1 MKVSMISK
9 GGIFVKVALFTDT
22 FLPDVNGVAR
32 TLGRWVDYLE
42 SHGATCRVFA
52 PQSDGEAGSD
62 YNSLLVE
69 RFYSVPF
76 LLYPECKLA
85 IPNPISIK
93 KRLQEFK
100 PDIIHCATP
109 FNLGLYGLHYAK
121 KHKIPVVA
129 SYHTHFDQYLQY
141 YKIQWVEGML
151 WRYLGW
157 FHQTCRKIYVPSRST
172 LHYLMERGFS
182 NLEVWSRGVDVSRF
196 HPEVDREAVLRKAG
210 ANPDKLSLLYVGR
223 LAPEKSVDVLLE
235 AYDRL
240 PEELRSQTEL
250 ILAGDG
256 PLYKELTESYMDRKD
271 IHFLGFTEGTALTDL
286 YAAADLFVFPSAT
299 ETFGNVVL
307 EAMASGT
314 TVIGAAAGGVQDT
327 VKHMETG
334 WLCQPGD
341 AGAFAEAIATLL
353 ENDTLRNQ
361 MAQAGRAYS
370 ELQTWDSIFSRLLDS
385 YRQVV
390 PELGELSN
398 HELAAAK

>member
-1 MKVSMISK
+1 MR
-9 GGIFVKVALFTDT
+9 VALFTDT

-42 SHGATCRVFA
+42 SQGITCRVFA
-52 PQSDGEAGSD
+52 PTSENETGSD
-62 YNSLLVE
+62 YNDSLVE
-69 RFYSVPF
+69 RFYSIPF
-76 LLYPECKLA
+76 LLYPEVKLA
-85 IPNPISIK
+85 IPNPLSIK
-93 KRLQEFK
+93 KTLQEFK

-121 KHKIPVVA
+121 KHKIPFVA

-157 FHQTCRKIYVPSRST
+157 FHQTCRRIYVPSMST
-172 LHYLMERGFS
+172 LHYLEDRGFE

-196 HPEVDREAVLRKAG
+196 HPDVDRDAILRDAG
-210 ANPDKLSLLYVGR
+210 ADPSKRALLYVGR

-235 AYDRL
+235 AYEAL
-240 PEELRSQTEL
+240 PERWKANTQL

-256 PLYKELTESYMDRKD
+256 PLYKELTESYKDRED
-271 IHFLGFTEGTALTDL
+271 ILFLGFLGGQRLSDL

-314 TVIGAAAGGVQDT
+314 PVIGAAAGGVQDT
-327 VKHMETG
+327 VSHMKTG
-334 WLCQPGD
+334 WLCPVGD
-341 AGAFAEAIATLL
+341 APAFAEAMTTLL
-353 ENDTLRNQ
+353 DNPEQLQ
-361 MAQAGRAYS
+361 AMSQAGRSYS
-370 ELQTWDSIFSRLLDS
+370 EQQSWDSIFGRLLDS
-385 YRQVV
+385 YRHII
-390 PELGELSN
+390 PESGEMSDTQ
-398 HELAAAK
+398 LAAAK

>member
-1 MKVSMISK
+1 M
-9 GGIFVKVALFTDT
+9 KVALFTDT

-52 PQSDGEAGSD
+52 PQSDSETGLD
-62 YNSLLVE
+62 YNSAMVE

-93 KRLQEFK
+93 KTLQEFK

-157 FHQTCRKIYVPSRST
+157 FHQTCRRIYVPSKST
-172 LHYLMERGFS
+172 LSYLQERGFS
-182 NLEVWSRGVDVSRF
+182 NLEVWSRGVDISRF
-196 HPEVDREAVLRKAG
+196 HPAVDREAILRKAG
-210 ANPDKLSLLYVGR
+210 ADPDKFSLLYVGR
-223 LAPEKSVDVLLE
+223 LAPEKSVDVLIE
-235 AYDRL
+235 AYEQL
-240 PEELRSQTEL
+240 PVHLKEKTEL

-256 PLYKELTESYMDRKD
+256 PLYKEMAEAYKDRSD
-271 IHFLGFTEGTALTDL
+271 MHFQGFVEGKELSDL
-286 YAAADLFVFPSAT
+286 FAAADLFVFPSAT

-314 TVIGAAAGGVQDT
+314 AVIGAAAGGVQDT
-327 VKHMETG
+327 VRHMETG
-334 WLCQPGD
+334 WLCPVGD
-341 AGAFAEAIATLL
+341 SAAFAEAITTLL
-353 ENDTLRNQ
+353 DNDQQRQ
-361 MAQAGRAYS
+361 AMSAAGRAYS
-370 ELQTWDSIFSRLLDS
+370 MLQSWDSIFSRLMES

-390 PELGELSN
+390 PDGDLSN

>member
-1 MKVSMISK
+1 MR
-9 GGIFVKVALFTDT
+9 VALFTDT

-52 PQSDGEAGSD
+52 PQSDNGSGSD
-62 YNSLLVE
+62 YNSSMVE
-69 RFYSVPF
+69 RFYSIPF

-93 KRLQEFK
+93 KTLQEFK

-157 FHQTCRKIYVPSRST
+157 FHQTCRKIYVPSMST
-172 LHYLMERGFS
+172 LDYLRDRGFS

-196 HPEVDREAVLRKAG
+196 HPDVDRDAVLRRAG
-210 ANPDKLSLLYVGR
+210 ANPDKFSLLYVGR
-223 LAPEKSVDVLLE
+223 LAPEKSVDVLVE
-235 AYDRL
+235 AYEKLPARL
-240 PEELRSQTEL
+240 KGQTEL

-256 PLYKELTESYMDRKD
+256 PLYKEMAETYKDRTD
-271 IHFLGFTEGTALTDL
+271 MRFLGFVEGRELADL
-286 YAAADLFVFPSAT
+286 FAAADLFVFPSAT

-314 TVIGAAAGGVQDT
+314 AVIGAKAGGVQDT
-327 VKHMETG
+327 VRHMENG
-334 WLCQPGD
+334 WLCPVGD
-341 AGAFAEAIATLL
+341 SSAFADAITTLL
-353 ENDTLRNQ
+353 DNGDLRRQ
-361 MAQAGRAYS
+361 ISAAGREYS
-370 ELQTWDSIFSRLLDS
+370 TLQTWDSIFSRLLNS
-385 YRQVV
+385 YRQVA
-390 PELGELSN
+390 PEEGDLSN